1 MKGRPADGLRALV
14 LQHEIETPAGHIH
27 EWLERSGADIEIHRI
42 DLEPGREV
50 DPRDYG
56 LLVSLGSEYAAYDD
70 GIEWIGAELELMQEA
85 TGADV
90 PVLGVCFGGQL
101 LARSLGGEAFRS
113 HTPEIGWLPVR
124 SRDAGLVGEGP
135 WFQWHFDSFRVPDG
149 AVLVADSPA
158 GPQAFTAGRSL
169 GTQFHPE
176 VTPGI
181 MDTWVKAYRH
191 ELDEHGVDPD
201 GLLVETRRRSQ
212 QSRSSAWRLLD
223 AYLERVARLARARA
237 RAR

>member
-1 MKGRPADGLRALV
+1 M
-14 LQHEIETPAGHIH
+14 
-27 EWLERSGADIEIHRI
+27 
-42 DLEPGREV
+42 
-50 DPRDYG
+50 
-56 LLVSLGSEYAAYDD
+56 
-70 GIEWIGAELELMQEA
+70 
-85 TGADV
+85 
-90 PVLGVCFGGQL
+90 
-101 LARSLGGEAFRS
+101 
-113 HTPEIGWLPVR
+113 
-124 SRDAGLVGEGP
+124 
-135 WFQWHFDSFRVPDG
+135 PDG

-181 MDTWVKAYRH
+181 MDTWVKAYLH

-223 AYLERVARLARARA
+223 AYLERVARLARAR
-237 RAR
+237 